1 MIVRELGFEMKA
13 KPSERMKTEEELAKE
28 EQARL
33 QKLEVYR
40 YGFRLFCSLSF
51 GSDRL
56 CSLLDLRLKVAY
68 CTKLQFVR
76 G

>member
-33 QKLEVYR
+33 QKLEVYQ
-40 YGFRLFCSLSF
+40 LW
-51 GSDRL
+51 
-56 CSLLDLRLKVAY
+56 A
-68 CTKLQFVR
+68 
-76 G
+76 